1 MSAWICRTC
10 AVEQPDT
17 MKPPV
22 SCAICSDERQYVRPT
37 GQQWTTLAEL
47 AAAGHAATVAEV
59 EPGLYGIT
67 IEPSVGIGQRA
78 LLVRTRS
85 GNLLWDPTGY
95 VDDDVVAAVEE
106 VGGIAA
112 VAASHPHM
120 FGVQF
125 NGRTDSAAY
134 RSICRQPIV
143 SGCSGTT
150 QLSRSG
156 MRRLRYC
163 PAWRSIESAAI
174 FPAAQSRILW
184 QPMVAV
190 CC

>member
-17 MKPPV
+17 DKPPA

-47 AAAGHAATVAEV
+47 AAAGRGGTVAEV

-95 VDDDVVAAVEE
+95 VDDDMVADFRQQLVADGVKIDEAGWAE
-106 VGGIAA
+106 DLNYIKAMIRFEIDIAL
-112 VAASHPHM
+112 
-120 FGVQF
+120 FGVS
-125 NGRTDSAAY
+125 D
-134 RSICRQPIV
+134 
-143 SGCSGTT
+143 
-150 QLSRSG
+150 
-156 MRRLRYC
+156 
-163 PAWRSIESAAI
+163 AWRHLITVD
-174 FPAAQSRILW
+174 PQAQMALSQFGEAQKLLSLNK
-184 QPMVAV
+184 ANTKAH
-190 CC
+190 